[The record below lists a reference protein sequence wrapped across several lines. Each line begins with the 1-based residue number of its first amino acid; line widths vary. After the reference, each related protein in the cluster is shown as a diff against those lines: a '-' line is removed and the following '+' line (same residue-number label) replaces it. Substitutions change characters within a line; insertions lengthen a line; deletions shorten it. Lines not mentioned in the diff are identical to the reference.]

1 MIAAILFSLVVMTP
15 AFHDSQSVA
24 GAMDLYAHGR
34 YQSAWDDLSDLARTQ
49 PQDTDV
55 LLWLGKTGIKLHR
68 WDDAIRH
75 LERAVA
81 LDPKNGLMHLWLGRA
96 YGGKAAHSF
105 VINAY
110 GWARKTR
117 QEFETASSLAP
128 DNLDIRFDLLEFYAQ
143 APGLVGGGKDKA
155 EAQAQEIAKR
165 EPRKGYLARAEIL
178 EDKKKWDLALQELL
192 QAASKYANYAGPYVD
207 LAELY
212 LRRHDY
218 KDAEASARKALA
230 LHASNR
236 AARLYRAAALIHL
249 HQDLPDALSIL
260 QELAAGPLSDE
271 DPGFEEVY
279 YWLGQAF
286 LASGQKA
293 DARQAFETSLGFD
306 PDYSRSKQA
315 LAQIKSLPDS
325 PGSDALGILALQR
338 HERDLVPCPC
348 EWCR

>member
-1 MIAAILFSLVVMTP
+1 MIAAIFFSLVILTP
-15 AFHDSQSVA
+15 AFPDTQSVA
-24 GAMDLYAHGR
+24 ADMELYARGR
-34 YQSAWDDLSDLARTQ
+34 YQNAWDDLSGLARTQ
-49 PQDTDV
+49 PQDANV
-55 LLWLGKTGIKLHR
+55 FLWLGKTGIKLHR
-68 WDDAIRH
+68 WDDAIKQ

-105 VINAY
+105 IVNAY
-110 GWARKTR
+110 SWARKTR
-117 QEFETASSLAP
+117 QEFETASSLSP
-128 DNLDIRFDLLEFYAQ
+128 DNIDIRFDLLEFYAQ

-165 EPRKGYLARAEIL
+165 DPRMGYLARAQIL
-178 EDKKKWDLALQELL
+178 EEKKEWDLALQELL
-192 QAASKYANYAGPYVD
+192 QATSKYVDSAGPYAE

-230 LHASNR
+230 LHASDR
-236 AARLYRAAALIHL
+236 AAKLCRAAALIHL

-260 QELAAGPLSDE
+260 QELAAGPLSDD
-271 DPGFEEVY
+271 DPGFEEIY
-279 YWLGQAF
+279 YWLGQAY
-286 LASGQKA
+286 LAMGQKT

-315 LAQIKSLPDS
+315 LAQIKSPPDS
-325 PGSDALGILALQR
+325 PGSSALGILALLR
-338 HERDLVPCPC
+338 LESDHVPYPC

>member
-1 MIAAILFSLVVMTP
+1 MIAATFFSLVVLSP
-15 AFHDSQSVA
+15 AFLDSQSVA
-24 GAMDLYAHGR
+24 AAMEHYAHGR
-34 YQSAWDDLSDLARTQ
+34 FQSAWDDLSGLARTQ
-49 PQDTDV
+49 PQDAVV

-68 WDDAIRH
+68 WNEAIKQ

-105 VINAY
+105 IVNAY

-117 QEFETASSLAP
+117 QEFETAANLAP
-128 DNLDIRFDLLEFYAQ
+128 DDLDIRFDLLEFYTQ

-155 EAQAQEIAKR
+155 EAQAEEIAKR
-165 EPRKGYLARAEIL
+165 DPRMGYLARAQIL
-178 EDKKKWDLALQELL
+178 EDKKEWDQALQELL
-192 QAASKYANYAGPYVD
+192 QAASKYSDYAGPHVD

-218 KDAEASARKALA
+218 KAAEASARRALA

-236 AARLYRAAALIHL
+236 AAKLYRAVALIHL
-249 HQDLPDALSIL
+249 HQDLPDALSVL
-260 QELAAGPLSDE
+260 QELAAGPLSYE

-279 YWLGQAF
+279 YWLGQAY

-315 LAQIKSLPDS
+315 LAQIKSPPDFPDS
-325 PGSDALGILALQR
+325 NALGILALLC
-338 HERDLVPCPC
+338 HESDHVAYPC

>member
-1 MIAAILFSLVVMTP
+1 MIAATFFSLVVLTP
-15 AFHDSQSVA
+15 AFLDAQSLA
-24 GAMDLYAHGR
+24 AAMELYAHGR
-34 YQSAWDDLSDLARTQ
+34 FQSAWDNLSGLARTQ
-49 PQDTDV
+49 PQDADV

-68 WDDAIRH
+68 WDDAIRQ

-81 LDPKNGLMHLWLGRA
+81 LDPKNGLIHLWLGRA

-105 VINAY
+105 VLTAH

-117 QEFETASSLAP
+117 HEFETASNLAP
-128 DNLDIRFDLLEFYAQ
+128 DNLDIRFDLLDFYCQ
-143 APGLVGGGKDKA
+143 APGLLGGGKDKA
-155 EAQAQEIAKR
+155 EAQAREIAKR
-165 EPRKGYLARAEIL
+165 DPRMGYLARAQIL
-178 EDKKKWDLALQELL
+178 EDKKEWDQALQELL
-192 QAASKYANYAGPYVD
+192 QAASKYADCAGLRVD

-218 KDAEASARKALA
+218 MDAEASARKALA
-230 LHASNR
+230 LDASNR
-236 AARLYRAAALIHL
+236 AAKLYRAAALVHL
-249 HQDLPDALSIL
+249 RRDLSDALSVL

-279 YWLGQAF
+279 YWLGQAY

-293 DARQAFETSLGFD
+293 DARRAFETSLGFD

-315 LAQIKSLPDS
+315 LAQIKSPPDF
-325 PGSDALGILALQR
+325 PDPNALGILALLC
-338 HERDLVPCPC
+338 HDSDHVAYPC